1 LLSLCSR
8 LTTTV
13 SFSYFWLART
23 AYEKGFKVYTLKDC
37 VAATSIVAQEATLE
51 YNFGMFS
58 VPTTS
63 TDILAALDRPAVV
76 SMAS

>member
-1 LLSLCSR
+1 LLASP
-8 LTTTV
+8 LTTTLPFLV
-13 SFSYFWLART
+13 FWLART

-37 VAATSIVAQEATLE
+37 VAATSVVAQDATLE
-51 YNFGMFS
+51 YNFSMFS

-76 SMAS
+76 SMMA